1 MEAKRDFTSVQ
12 KTKENYEKS
21 CLPNDTD
28 VLSEWFSQEHP
39 DRLNHLSWNRDHN
52 QYHEY
57 HKTL

>member
-1 MEAKRDFTSVQ
+1 MVVRSDSKNVK
-12 KTKENYEKS
+12 KTKENREKS

-39 DRLNHLSWNRDHN
+39 DRLKHLRWNRDHN